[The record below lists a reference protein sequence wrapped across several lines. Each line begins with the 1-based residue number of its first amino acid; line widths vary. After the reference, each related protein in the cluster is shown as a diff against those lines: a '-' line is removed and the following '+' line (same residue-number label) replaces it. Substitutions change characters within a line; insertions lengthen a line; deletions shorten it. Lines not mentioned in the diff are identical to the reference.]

1 MLAQCAALAS
11 MVTPVAT
18 TAAVALM
25 HFAIP
30 FPVLVRMA
38 VSVACMV
45 VSAAKRS
52 HWKLYLTEQLHLREV
67 HTLSWLKFSI

>member
-1 MLAQCAALAS
+1 MLAQCAALVS

-18 TAAVALM
+18 TAAAVALM

-38 VSVACMV
+38 VSVECMV

-52 HWKLYLTEQLHLREV
+52 HWKLYLTEQLHLLEV
-67 HTLSWLKFSI
+67 HTLS